1 MTEFK
6 LRVGTRVEVVGKD
19 TIGTVAFIGA
29 TQFSSGKWIGVV
41 LDEPKGKNN
50 GTVQGKRYFTC
61 DEDHGIFVRPTQLKL
76 LDGEDDSNLMSTS
89 VMSESS
95 VASETGSA
103 TSGSKLKK
111 PTRSDSASS
120 LKQPSPT
127 KGLSPKP
134 SPLTQESKSLRQS
147 VSSRPRGDGAG
158 SSMTASLEKIPIAQ
172 PKDMKMSLTSSGSS
186 PAIGTEDRR
195 RSSGIA
201 RPVAVSTSSTPTKQ
215 SPGAVASTTGLRKP
229 DSPVTTPTSTTNVSQ
244 TSTTSKSN
252 MSVQPTVKKN
262 PPSSPIVEKPT
273 KVISPT
279 PVAPTPK
286 IDTSPAPASPAV
298 VTDIRRV
305 SGAGDG
311 THSPDTELEITNLRA
326 EIKTLTDQLEALKVK
341 REEDRTRLQELE
353 RLKIQL
359 TQLEENRRLMREQA
373 ADLQRS
379 LAQAKTEK
387 AEVQEAF
394 DRYREET
401 ADMVENMEMATL
413 DKEMAEEK
421 LDSVTHEL
429 ELLKEQ
435 VEELTLENQIL
446 KEESEEKAGP
456 SPDGAPSQ
464 QQLKNLEQQNER
476 MKQVLVK
483 LRDLANQDKQD
494 ISRLNKEITTLESE
508 VGQLKTEK
516 ERLAEQL
523 NQSVEQMIELKEQV
537 DASLGAD
544 QMVSQLT
551 QRNLEL
557 EEQLEKLT
565 EERNDLEALCE
576 MNDELQENSRDTER
590 ELREE
595 IEQGRTQISQLV
607 RHMDACRE
615 TIADYEKTLSKFRD
629 LVTDL
634 QAQNSELRRS
644 LADGKRQHEVQL
656 QQQVIPHATEALTG
670 TPPNAG
676 FGLVSQAQTM
686 AKMIEGDLR
695 RLEAEQ
701 SNAHVA
707 RLTAFL
713 PDSFL
718 RRGGDY
724 DALLTVLLIDRMA
737 AKTDLLATHITER
750 YPLPSCIPGQ
760 TKPPSGIGLSET
772 IPTDQQNLSSNINEI
787 RLPGSTTPLPPMTKS
802 RSEFY
807 SFITCLVFLLRC
819 WSALLIQYKQI
830 LSGCGV
836 DLFLKLGSLYTEMAS
851 HEHSI
856 DSLLELTRKDQL
868 DENTS
873 LESLIGSITYFVQL
887 RSVHLVNEPLLDC
900 STKLGNF
907 VRCVLTAADALA
919 TDATA
924 LMILTGQQLTPLEE
938 AASDAAAS
946 VGGPVGLGITIGD
959 EPVHSSPA
967 STGSPGGLL
976 SLLKEVIRFSTIM
989 RITARRI
996 RRRLPK
1002 DNATQPLSFNPDV
1015 AASLDKAVSLLN
1027 DVVSTLRETTRK
1039 TGKLTAH
1046 QEDSDLKPKVVFSE
1060 CLVEAYKE
1068 IFTKN
1073 GNKATGLSPDV
1084 CLRACLSQARELI
1097 TKITV
1102 AMDNGEYDFDG
1113 TKQPKLQEPCT
1124 LRAIAYKQS
1133 QAELEASRAK
1143 VEAKEEEVRELQM
1156 SLKARASELSEMSVR
1171 VGLAEKRL
1179 ENAGKGNEEKI
1190 SRLEQKL
1197 EQMDAQQKRNDRE
1210 HEQTVDALQAD
1221 IEALEQEKAELKE
1234 KLKSLSKK
1242 VLFDGLIRSPI
1253 ATSSSPTRQSPTLSS
1268 KDSPKDLLTEAI
1280 GTRGA
1285 PRDLA
1290 LWTSEIDALREIV
1303 RQLSAENSR
1312 LRGEKMLIQMKSLKP
1327 LKRLARRSAS
1337 TLGGLTEAESDNKQT
1352 PGKSCSIQKVNRQL
1366 AELQQK
1372 LYVALSYPKV
1382 VLLPQV
1388 HGKGEYVTP
1397 PPASDENS
1405 GQTLSDTIPPSA
1417 SNQLIRQ
1424 ATYLVK
1430 LREEFEQLQASAKE
1444 AMKEDYPQAF
1454 VNADFTSF
1462 PSSRIQTILNS
1473 TSPAPN
1479 DRLVSRLIFPGATG
1493 QSVETLRIAMPST
1506 QIKAL
1511 KSHLLS
1517 LS

>member
-1 MTEFK
+1 MEQCK
-6 LRVGTRVEVVGKD
+6 G
-19 TIGTVAFIGA
+19 
-29 TQFSSGKWIGVV
+29 SGIS
-41 LDEPKGKNN
+41 P
-50 GTVQGKRYFTC
+50 C

-76 LDGEDDSNLMSTS
+76 LDGDDDSNLMSTS
-89 VMSESS
+89 MMSESS
-95 VASETGSA
+95 VASETGSTA
-103 TSGSKLKK
+103 SGSKLKK
-111 PTRSDSASS
+111 PNRSDSASS
-120 LKQPSPT
+120 IKQPSPT

-172 PKDMKMSLTSSGSS
+172 TSSGSS

-201 RPVAVSTSSTPTKQ
+201 RPVTVSTSSTPTKQ
-215 SPGAVASTTGLRKP
+215 SSDVVAPTTGLRKP
-229 DSPVTTPTSTTNVSQ
+229 DSPVTTPASTTNVSQ
-244 TSTTSKSN
+244 TSTTLKSN
-252 MSVQPTVKKN
+252 MPVQPTVKKN
-262 PPSSPIVEKPT
+262 PLSSPIAEKST
-273 KVISPT
+273 KVASPV
-279 PVAPTPK
+279 PLPPTPK
-286 IDTSPAPASPAV
+286 TDTSPAPASPAV
-298 VTDIRRV
+298 MAEIRRV

-326 EIKTLTDQLEALKVK
+326 EIKTLTDQLEALKMK

-359 TQLEENRRLMREQA
+359 AQLEENRRLMREQA

-446 KEESEEKAGP
+446 KEESEEKAFRFY
-456 SPDGAPSQ
+456 Q
-464 QQLKNLEQQNER
+464 
-476 MKQVLVK
+476 
-483 LRDLANQDKQD
+483 
-494 ISRLNKEITTLESE
+494 ITTLESE

-656 QQQVIPHATEALTG
+656 QQQVLPHATEALTG
-670 TPPNAG
+670 TPLNAG

-760 TKPPSGIGLSET
+760 TKPPTGIGLPET
-772 IPTDQQNLSSNINEI
+772 IPTDQQNLSSNVDEI
-787 RLPGSTTPLPPMTKS
+787 RLPGSAAPLPPMTKS

-807 SFITCLVFLLRC
+807 SFITSLVFLLRC

-836 DLFLKLGSLYTEMAS
+836 DLFLKLGSLYTEIAS
-851 HEHSI
+851 HEQSI

-873 LESLIGSITYFVQL
+873 LEPLIGSITYFVQL

-946 VGGPVGLGITIGD
+946 VGGPVGLGITIGG
-959 EPVHSSPA
+959 EPVPSSPV

-976 SLLKEVIRFSTIM
+976 SLLKEVVRFSTIM

-1002 DNATQPLSFNPDV
+1002 DSATQPLSFNTDV
-1015 AASLDKAVSLLN
+1015 VANLDKAVSLLN

-1046 QEDSDLKPKVVFSE
+1046 QVEDSGDLKPNVVFSD

-1068 IFTKN
+1068 IFSKS
-1073 GNKATGLSPDV
+1073 GNRATGSSPDV

-1097 TKITV
+1097 TKVTV

-1197 EQMDAQQKRNDRE
+1197 EQMDAQQKRNDRQVMHCMVYE

-1268 KDSPKDLLTEAI
+1268 KDSPKDLLTEAT

-1290 LWTSEIDALREIV
+1290 LWIGEIDALREIV

-1312 LRGEKMLIQMKSLKP
+1312 LRGEKMLLQMKSLKP

-1337 TLGGLTEAESDNKQT
+1337 NLGGPTEAESDNKQT

-1366 AELQQK
+1366 ADLQQK
-1372 LYVALSYPKV
+1372 LYVVLSYPKV

-1388 HGKGEYVTP
+1388 HGKGEHVTP
-1397 PPASDENS
+1397 PPVSDGNS
-1405 GQTLSDTIPPSA
+1405 AQTFSHATPPSA

-1424 ATYLVK
+1424 ATYL
-1430 LREEFEQLQASAKE
+1430 LQASAKE